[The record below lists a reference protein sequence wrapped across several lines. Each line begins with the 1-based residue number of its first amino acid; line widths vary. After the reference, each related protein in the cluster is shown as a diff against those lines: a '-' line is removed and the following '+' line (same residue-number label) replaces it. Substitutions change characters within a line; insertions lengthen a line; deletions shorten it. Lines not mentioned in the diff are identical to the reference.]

1 MSDTAGRWSGRVFWI
16 GVVLFILA
24 LALRVLFLQATDDAT
39 GPYSPYY
46 KGDTPTWLDYA
57 AAIRSSATFD
67 LGLPLRP
74 PGVAYAVAVLWN
86 GQADGF
92 LYLRL
97 TWCLLGAAVVALLFM
112 AVLRSFDLRV
122 AVFTALFA
130 AASTGLMIVSTSPNN
145 EIPYLLLVFGSFIAW
160 EEARHRPRLHS
171 LFAWSALNGL
181 ACLIRVEHVLFFA
194 LVSAYLAWSWSRG
207 QKDQTLWKQSFARLA
222 LMLGFFILPLIPWHV
237 HTWSQIENFNTKP
250 LALDTATDRAYL
262 QLEQSLAGLAWS
274 KDADQELAALPVF
287 SQRTMASFVA
297 ATVAMRG
304 GAELNGDDFM
314 IIDEAFGSRPEPV
327 AAYPFVS
334 VYGGLNFY
342 LANNPQATGGFSR
355 APLDD
360 PPPLTGGREAYPGFL
375 INGLPPP
382 DLTLSYPPHL
392 EALNHGYRLGL
403 DWLLEHPGDFAAL
416 ALKKLSR
423 FWAGISMG
431 FTGYN
436 LPLGLSGT
444 RGIADM
450 VVPEYS
456 TGVAAWRWAGFAV
469 LLLALWSARRHAA
482 LVPWLLLAATKLIT
496 TVGFYGYAREGVVLI
511 PVFALLT
518 ALLVMRELPR
528 HAWFPFHF
536 TGSPDTGKWLRISFF
551 IALALIVVEGSRWM
565 SKPVLMLDG
574 RQVGVDEPFSTTQY
588 RQRQLKVSRAPD

>member
-24 LALRVLFLQATDDAT
+24 LALRVLFLHATIDAT

-122 AVFTALFA
+122 AVFTALFT

-145 EIPYLLLVFGSFIAW
+145 EILYLLLVFGSFIAW
-160 EEARHRPRLHS
+160 EAVRHRPRLHS
-171 LFAWSALNGL
+171 LFTWSALNGL

-194 LVSAYLAWSWSRG
+194 LVSAYLVWAWSRG
-207 QKDQTLWKQSFARLA
+207 QEDQAQWKQGFARLA
-222 LMLGFFILPLIPWHV
+222 LMLVFFILPLIPWHV
-237 HTWSQIENFNTKP
+237 HTWSQIENFNNKP
-250 LALDTATDRAYL
+250 LALDTATDKAYL

-274 KDADQELAALPVF
+274 KDANRELGALPVF

-304 GAELNGDDFM
+304 AEEISGDDFM
-314 IIDEAFGSRPEPV
+314 IIDEAFGSRPEPIS
-327 AAYPFVS
+327 AHPFVS

-355 APLDD
+355 APLDS
-360 PPPLTGGREAYPGFL
+360 PPPLAGGPAAYPGFL

-382 DLTLSYPPHL
+382 ELTLGYPPHL

-403 DWLLEHPGDFAAL
+403 DWLRQHPGDFVAL
-416 ALKKLSR
+416 AITKLAR

-469 LLLALWSARRHAA
+469 LLLALWSARRQAA

-511 PVFALLT
+511 PVFALLI

-528 HAWFPFHF
+528 HAWFPFRF
-536 TGSPDTGKWLRISFF
+536 TGSPDTGKWLRTCVF
-551 IALALIVVEGSRWM
+551 IALILLVVEGNRWM
-565 SKPVLMLDG
+565 SKPVIMLDG
-574 RQVGVDEPFSTTQY
+574 RQVGVVEPFSASQY
-588 RQRQLKVSRAPD
+588 RQRQLKVSQAPD